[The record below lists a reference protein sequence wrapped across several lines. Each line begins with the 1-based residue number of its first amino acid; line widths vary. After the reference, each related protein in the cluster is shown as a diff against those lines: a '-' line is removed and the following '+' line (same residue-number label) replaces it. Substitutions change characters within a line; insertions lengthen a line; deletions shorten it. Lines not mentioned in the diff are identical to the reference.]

1 MADDPN
7 ALRPGAAIAG
17 YHIIRVLGAGGFG
30 ITYEAD
36 SPFTGKRVAIK
47 EFFPRGIASR
57 EGDTRIVYSPRDS
70 EIVEW
75 ALKRFESS
83 TLDQCRLTHPNIVDV
98 VHYVKDN
105 GTGYMIME
113 YVEGETLEHLLR
125 EQGTPLNSDELEPLL
140 SPVLEALGYLHRQRL
155 IHRDI
160 APDNIMI
167 RADGRPVIIDFG
179 AIKLIEQETQLRS
192 NPRSFAVMKQFYSPP
207 EQIEADGELDHRAD
221 IYSMG
226 AVLYRAFAG
235 RPPAS
240 AEERMQKLAY
250 GKPDSYVPL
259 SAVAPAL
266 TPEIASAVDRAL
278 SFNAE
283 DRQFQIEELR
293 DELDWN
299 GDDDRTEIALPR
311 ALQRNSDEATRRS
324 RLPWLLPLIGISAL
338 GIGVA
343 YLSGLI
349 ALPKFGGEAV
359 QVETPA
365 PKLDDVKEI
374 PQMQVKPA
382 EDANAP
388 KQDTGPHTTAA
399 LAKRYTGEVVFYRVV
414 ENSAEQAL
422 TNCVPGRRAAFSVE
436 VDGTALQIL
445 HSGNTFVTGVNT
457 DGSFDFQSGASET
470 TGLFARKMRYS
481 GKVTPEAIEGEF
493 VSTNDRG
500 SCYGKL
506 TAKPTP
512 AVQ

>member
-57 EGDTRIVYSPRDS
+57 EGDTRIVYSPRDA
-70 EIVEW
+70 EVVEW

-83 TLDQCRLTHPNIVDV
+83 TLDQCRLKHPNIVDV

-105 GTGYMIME
+105 GSGYMIME
-113 YVEGETLEHLLR
+113 YVEGETLEHFLR
-125 EQGTPLNSDELEPLL
+125 GQGAPLTPEELEPLL
-140 SPVLEALGYLHRQRL
+140 SPVLGALDYLHRQRL

-250 GKPDSYVPL
+250 GKPDPYVPL
-259 SAVAPAL
+259 YDLAPEL
-266 TPEIASAVDRAL
+266 SPEITDAIDRAL
-278 SFNAE
+278 SFNAG
-283 DRQFQIEELR
+283 DRQAEIAELR
-293 DELDWN
+293 
-299 GDDDRTEIALPR
+299 GDLGWLEGGERTEIVWER
-311 ALQRNSDEATRRS
+311 APERDFDQVRSRS
-324 RLPWLLPLIGISAL
+324 RLPWLLPLIGIVAL
-338 GIGVA
+338 GIAVA
-343 YLSGLI
+343 YLNGLI
-349 ALPKFGGEAV
+349 TFPKFGGEAV
-359 QVETPA
+359 HVETPA
-365 PKLDDVKEI
+365 PKLDEVKEI

-388 KQDTGPHTTAA
+388 KPDTGPQTPAA

-436 VDGTALQIL
+436 LDGTALQIIY
-445 HSGNTFVTGVNT
+445 SGNTFVTEIDA

-470 TGLFARKMRYS
+470 TGLFARKLRYS
-481 GKVTPEAIEGEF
+481 GKITPEALEGEF

-506 TAKPTP
+506 TARP
-512 AVQ
+512 APAAQ

>member
-57 EGDTRIVYSPRDS
+57 EGDTRIVFSPRDS

-83 TLDQCRLTHPNIVDV
+83 TLDQCRLKHPNIVNV

-113 YVEGETLEHLLR
+113 YVEGETLEHFLR
-125 EQGTPLNSDELEPLL
+125 EHGTPLAPGELQPLL
-140 SPVLEALGYLHRQRL
+140 SPVLEALDYLHRQGL

-160 APDNIMI
+160 APDNIMV

-221 IYSMG
+221 IYSAG

-235 RPPAS
+235 RTPVS
-240 AEERMQKLAY
+240 SEERMQKLAY
-250 GKPDSYVPL
+250 GKPDPYIPL
-259 SAVAPAL
+259 STVAPAL
-266 TPEIASAVDRAL
+266 PPEIANAVDRAL

-283 DRQFQIEELR
+283 DRQAEIAELR
-293 DELDWN
+293 SDLDWLAD
-299 GDDDRTEIALPR
+299 GERTEIVRDRTPERDFNDAPP
-311 ALQRNSDEATRRS
+311 RS
-324 RLPWLLPLIGISAL
+324 RLPWLLPLIGIAAL
-338 GIGVA
+338 GIAVA
-343 YLSGLI
+343 YFNGLI
-349 ALPKFGGEAV
+349 ALPKFGGEVV

-388 KQDTGPHTTAA
+388 KQDSEPQTPAA

-414 ENSAEQAL
+414 ENSPEQAL

-436 VDGTALQIL
+436 LEGTALQIL
-445 HSGNTFVTGVNT
+445 HSGNTFVTGINA
-457 DGSFDFQSGASET
+457 DGSFDFQSGSNET
-470 TGLFARKMRYS
+470 TGLFSRKMRYS

-506 TAKPTP
+506 TAKPSP
-512 AVQ
+512 AIQ